1 MQVLHHRR
9 LQALTFILHLRIGSC
24 DLKNPDQ
31 SDLFAY
37 GVLMI
42 PSIPDRSGQISPR
55 ERDSLSA
62 LTPGHSVEEPAVW
75 RAGIVFASPHSGNIY
90 PKAFRDASL
99 LTPAQLRR
107 NEDMFI
113 DKIVSGAVDAG
124 APLICARFPRCYVD
138 VNRAPDELPQ
148 SWSDRP
154 IKETARTQAGIGVV
168 PTHIGERSP
177 IYRRIPSRADAQ
189 ARLAQLYHPYHA
201 ALSDLIRQAKARFGQ
216 ALLVDCHS
224 MPGFAPMGSRRPD
237 IVLGDRFGRSCQP
250 ETLSM
255 IRQVL
260 QEEGFSVAV
269 NYPYAGGY
277 VTQHYG
283 QPDTGVEAVQIEI
296 NRDLYLNPVT
306 LTPKRGYDALV
317 SRMAR
322 TIQHIIADREPDALA
337 AQ

>member
-1 MQVLHHRR
+1 
-9 LQALTFILHLRIGSC
+9 
-24 DLKNPDQ
+24 
-31 SDLFAY
+31 
-37 GVLMI
+37 MI
-42 PSIPDRSGQISPR
+42 PSIPDRSGQLSPR
-55 ERDSLSA
+55 ERESLRA
-62 LTPGHSVEEPAVW
+62 LTPGHCVSLPAAW

-90 PKAFRDASL
+90 PKAFRDSSL
-99 LTPAQLRR
+99 LTAAQLRR

-113 DKIVSGAVDAG
+113 DKIMASAVKAG

-148 SWSDRP
+148 HWSDRP

-177 IYRRIPSRADAQ
+177 IYRRVPTQADAQ

-201 ALSDLIRQAKARFGQ
+201 ELSRLISEATSRFGQ
-216 ALLVDCHS
+216 ALLIDCHS

-250 ETLSM
+250 ETLSTL
-255 IRQVL
+255 RQIL
-260 QEEGFSVAV
+260 QDEGFSVAV

-277 VTQHYG
+277 VTEHYG
-283 QPDTGVEAVQIEI
+283 QPETGVEAVQIEI

-306 LTPKRGYDALV
+306 LTPKRGYDTLV

-322 TIQHIIADREPDALA
+322 TIDRIMEARAPEALA